1 MSIVNIRIEG
11 VDRVIRKLGNV
22 KGVDILITPMREVV
36 LRLESDMK
44 EYPIQDAESRYVR
57 TGTLGRR
64 WTNRVQMSNN
74 GIIGTVGNNTEYA
87 PWVQSRQFQAAVHR
101 GRWQTAEDV
110 LERRR
115 TWIVNRFERAIRRA
129 MERG

>member
-87 PWVQSRQFQAAVHR
+87 PFVQSRIFQAAVHR